1 MAPFFGF
8 LASLA
13 APLLK
18 PVASLAWEGVK
29 SLGRDLL
36 GTAKTRGV
44 ELAKSTVTTLGQSI
58 SDKLNTVG

>member
-44 ELAKSTVTTLGQSI
+44 ELAKSTVTTLG
-58 SDKLNTVG
+58 